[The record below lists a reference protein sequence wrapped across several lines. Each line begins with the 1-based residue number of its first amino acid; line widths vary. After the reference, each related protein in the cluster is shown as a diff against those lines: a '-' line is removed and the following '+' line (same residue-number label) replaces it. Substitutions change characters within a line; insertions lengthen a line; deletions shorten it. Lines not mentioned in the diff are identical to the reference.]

1 MDDINPILL
10 IPIFVAGWIGIS
22 SIISFLGGW
31 FWLAKRFPLPEH
43 AGIVLQS
50 YSWRS
55 LNLNYLAGYSGC
67 VNMKVTDSGLILKTS
82 FLFSVFHRAMFLPW
96 PSVSDLELKKGLLRR
111 VVFRVGKS
119 RLVFYGK
126 AAIKIYE
133 TYVRYKAQVKN
144 SKE

>member
-10 IPIFVAGWIGIS
+10 IPIFVAGWIVIS

-31 FWLAKRFPLPEH
+31 FSLAKRFPLPDDS
-43 AGIVLQS
+43 GIVLQS

-82 FLFSVFHRAMFLPW
+82 LLFSIFHSTMFLPW
-96 PSVSDLELKKGLLRR
+96 PNVSDLELKKGLFKRA
-111 VVFRVGKS
+111 VFRVGKS
-119 RLVFYGK
+119 RLVVYGK
-126 AAIKIYE
+126 AAMKIHE
-133 TYVRYKAQVKN
+133 AYVLYKSPSQK
-144 SKE
+144 